1 MMKVFMTLAMILG
14 MSLIVAVPTAAQ
26 AMDACPHGT
35 TVQSLQDCVQHAAE
49 HGFISNQGIVQSL
62 QVKLNAAEAALERDQ
77 PAAAINLLGAFVN
90 QLAAQSGK
98 QVDLHHAE
106 HLRMHADMVIEAL
119 S

>member
-14 MSLIVAVPTAAQ
+14 MSLIVAAPTAAQ
-26 AMDACPHGT
+26 AMDACPHDT
-35 TVQSLQDCVQHAAE
+35 TVQSLQDCVQHAA
-49 HGFISNQGIVQSL
+49 ISNQGIVQSL

-98 QVDLHHAE
+98 QVDLHHAK